1 MSFIIIVFLS
11 TFLEGP
17 ETFSFQSSIQFKS
30 QLVCKVAK
38 NQLTPY

>member
-1 MSFIIIVFLS
+1 MFFIIIVFCLLFS
-11 TFLEGP
+11 EGP
-17 ETFSFQSSIQFKS
+17 ETFSFHSSIQFKS

>member
-1 MSFIIIVFLS
+1 MSFFIIAFMS

-17 ETFSFQSSIQFKS
+17 KTFSFPSSIQFKS